1 MPKEIEPPAEDV
13 PPVVRIY
20 TLNLNQHWT
29 KISEEL
35 KKLVNDH
42 DENKEN
48 KKTPQPTWTPF
59 EFPHPQRQLNLRWHK
74 WNQTQEE
81 TAKPKCMVASQT
93 QNQSL
98 CND

>member
-48 KKTPQPTWTPF
+48 KKTPQPT
-59 EFPHPQRQLNLRWHK
+59 
-74 WNQTQEE
+74 
-81 TAKPKCMVASQT
+81 
-93 QNQSL
+93 
-98 CND
+98 